1 MSSSQFIDLTELL
14 FFLSSINICVVNS
27 KLYSFK
33 YRSLDTSGVELII
46 DSWFYV
52 YPIIYFDLN
61 DTIQTLQN
69 KMLCLRKQSHICF

>member
-14 FFLSSINICVVNS
+14 FLNICVVNS

-33 YRSLDTSGVELII
+33 YHSLDTSGVELII
-46 DSWFYV
+46 DIWFYV

-61 DTIQTLQN
+61 ETIQTLQN
-69 KMLCLRKQSHICF
+69 KMPCLRKQSHIRF